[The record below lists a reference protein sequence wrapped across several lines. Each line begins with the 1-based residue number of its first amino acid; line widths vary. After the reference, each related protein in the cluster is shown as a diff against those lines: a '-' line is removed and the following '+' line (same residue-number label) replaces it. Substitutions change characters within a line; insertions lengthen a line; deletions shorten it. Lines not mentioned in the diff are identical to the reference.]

1 MIKKRWVKAIY
12 VKELFCDKCGEKMSR
27 SGLMLTSLPPQYE
40 YICKKCGHTET
51 VWSDEGIGELHYE
64 YDNEEII

>member
-51 VWSDEGIGELHYE
+51 VWSDEGIGAKCGE
-64 YDNEEII
+64 